1 MSAATDL
8 SVGLWPSMAE
18 SPALTVAVGA
28 PVPAHARRLADI
40 LERDGVLVTAT
51 FTGLPEIPLDR
62 LAPHLDVVVLVA
74 GLDDGETERG
84 VRETRSALRYAAIVV
99 VCARSAGRQ
108 LPHYLEAGADGLVF
122 ADDLNVT
129 LAATVRSAAAGQM
142 SVPQSM
148 RHLLAPPALSYREK
162 QVLELAARGLTNR
175 QIAGSLFLA
184 ESTVKTHLS
193 AAFRRLG
200 VNSRREAAALICATD
215 NHTRQLLLPAS
226 PRALGSRTASGRIE
240 NWQRPVREE
249 A

>member
-1 MSAATDL
+1 MSAAIDL
-8 SVGLWPSMAE
+8 SVGLWERMAE
-18 SPALTVAVGA
+18 SPGLTAAVSA
-28 PVPAHARRLADI
+28 PIPAQARRIADI

-51 FTGLPEIPLDR
+51 STGFTEIGLDR
-62 LAPHLDVVVLVA
+62 LASHLDAVVLVA
-74 GLDDGETERG
+74 GPDETEIERG
-84 VRETRSALRYAAIVV
+84 VRETRGALRYAAIVV
-99 VCARSAGRQ
+99 VCPRSARRE
-108 LPHYLEAGADGLVF
+108 LPRYLELGADGLVF

-129 LAATVRSAAAGQM
+129 LAAAVRGAAAGQI

-148 RHLLAPPALSYREK
+148 RHVLAPPALSFREK

-200 VNSRREAAALICATD
+200 VNSRREATALICATD
-215 NHTRQLLLPAS
+215 DNMRRLLLPAS
-226 PRALGSRTASGRIE
+226 QLPVWSRKAPGETE
-240 NWQRPVREE
+240 YWQPPTKEE